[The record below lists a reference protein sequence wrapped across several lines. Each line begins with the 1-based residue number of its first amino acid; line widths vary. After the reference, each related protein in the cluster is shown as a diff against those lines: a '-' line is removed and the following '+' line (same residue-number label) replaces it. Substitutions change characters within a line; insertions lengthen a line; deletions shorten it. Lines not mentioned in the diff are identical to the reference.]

1 MDVSRESVCMYHKRL
16 VQNAKTSVTN
26 VHHTRLLAGDVDGY
40 MLGLDEKVMCLF
52 LANLL
57 TELTVHAC
65 S

>member
-1 MDVSRESVCMYHKRL
+1 MYHKRL